1 MDQLLNAFYV
11 VGHPVPLLLVAL
23 GVLLGVVVGA
33 VPGLGGAMLIA
44 LLLPLTFYMVDLHAL
59 ILLVAIHCGSV
70 SGGLITSVMLRMP
83 GTPSS
88 VMTTLDGYPLASQ
101 GKAGRALSLGIMAS
115 TTGGFISWVF
125 LALLSPALADVALQF
140 GPYQM
145 FALILMGLVL
155 IATIAEGAMLKGL
168 LAACFGMAISLIGP
182 DDSSGAIRYD
192 FNVVELQG
200 GLSLLPVLLGVFVI
214 SQVIHDLLQKTS
226 PIEQQMLSMRQ
237 LVPHVSDLRQ
247 HGGNATRSSL
257 IGTWVGILPGV
268 GSAIASIVS
277 YTVAKTLS
285 KHPEKFGRG
294 EEAGLVAAESAN
306 NASVNGALIPLITL
320 GIPGS
325 TIDAIL
331 IGALVIHGLQPGPLL
346 FQNSPEIA
354 YGIIAGALIAN
365 ILMAV
370 IMYLLVRPIA
380 RISSIDKA
388 YLYPSII
395 VFCVVGTYA
404 ISNNFFDVFVM
415 FVMGAIGF
423 LFRRGGFPIGP
434 LVLGFI
440 LAPMAEK
447 ELRSG
452 LMLHDGSLWPL
463 FQSPVSFSFILLTI
477 LLSLWPLWRRY
488 KACFRYGAR

>member
-1 MDQLLNAFYV
+1 MDQLLSAFLV
-11 VGHPVPLLLVAL
+11 IGHPIPLLLIAT
-23 GVLLGVVVGA
+23 GVLMGIVVGA
-33 VPGLGGAMLIA
+33 IPGLGGAMLIA
-44 LLLPLTFYMVDLHAL
+44 LLLPVTFYMNDLHAL
-59 ILLVAIHCGSV
+59 ILLVAIYGGSV
-70 SGGLITSVMLRMP
+70 SGGLITAVMLSMP

-115 TTGGFISWVF
+115 ATGGFISWFF
-125 LALLSPALADVALQF
+125 LALLSPALAHIALQF

-155 IATIAEGAMLKGL
+155 IATVAEGAMLKGL
-168 LAACFGMAISLIGP
+168 MAAGFGMAISLIGP
-182 DDSSGAIRYD
+182 DQSSGAIRYSFGID
-192 FNVVELQG
+192 ALQG

-214 SQVIHDLLQKTS
+214 SQIIDDLLRR
-226 PIEQQMLSMRQ
+226 PGVIEQQKLS
-237 LVPHVSDLRQ
+237 LRQ
-247 HGGNATRSSL
+247 MIPDVGDVRRHGGNATRSSL

-285 KHPEKFGRG
+285 KRPENFGCG
-294 EEAGLVAAESAN
+294 EEAGVVAAESAN

-346 FQNSPEIA
+346 FQHSPEIA
-354 YGIIAGALIAN
+354 YGIIACALIAN
-365 ILMAV
+365 IFMV
-370 IMYLLVRPIA
+370 IMMYFLVRPIA
-380 RISSIDKA
+380 KIASIDKA
-388 YLYPSII
+388 YLYPPII
-395 VFCVVGTYA
+395 VFCIVGTYA
-404 ISNNFFDVFVM
+404 LSNDFFSVLVLFVLGL
-415 FVMGAIGF
+415 VGF

-434 LVLGFI
+434 LILGFI

-447 ELRSG
+447 QLRSG

-463 FQSPVSFSFILLTI
+463 LENPISLSFILVTVLF
-477 LLSLWPLWRRY
+477 SLWPLWRRY
-488 KACFRYGAR
+488 KAP